1 MVYGRLWLKI
11 SPWLLPFWGPC
22 QCLIV
27 VIAPCNTDQ
36 TWSRCYGRGNLTLLP
51 GTSSTTTNRGYSPW
65 SLCGHQPPRLRAC
78 SSRAPVASASGN
90 DLLSS
95 RTKGRDSQ
103 SIWYGSEMVYQDS
116 RTRKAMVK
124 PAGGCRV
131 PHKEPKQMMGIAA
144 PGRHG
149 TGWSSSCSTCRRLK
163 A

>member
-1 MVYGRLWLKI
+1 MGGYGFI

-65 SLCGHQPPRLRAC
+65 SLCGQPPRLRAC
-78 SSRAPVASASGN
+78 SSRAPVASGN
-90 DLLSS
+90 DLLS

-103 SIWYGSEMVYQDS
+103 SNSIWIRNGVPGHAKPWY
-116 RTRKAMVK
+116 AMVK

-131 PHKEPKQMMGIAA
+131 PHKEPKQMMGSAA

-163 A
+163 P